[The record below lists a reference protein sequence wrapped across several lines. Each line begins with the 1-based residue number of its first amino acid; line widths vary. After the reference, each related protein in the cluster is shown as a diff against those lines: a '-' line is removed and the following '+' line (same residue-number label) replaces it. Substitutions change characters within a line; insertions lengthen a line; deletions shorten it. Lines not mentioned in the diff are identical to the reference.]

1 VGRLYGPLYPKTP
14 RVGEAE
20 CIATAYLRIKDMRF
34 FIVVL
39 FLWVANAQAQNV
51 FFWSGE
57 GANFSVND
65 PRNWRTETGADGSS
79 DQADGTYTG
88 DFVLEEID
96 AVPVGLVTV
105 YQRSGR
111 PAQSLFQSA
120 PWFLQGQ
127 LIIPSG
133 ASLSNSGYPV
143 QCTNIDLLG
152 RLEWSAGGVDFP
164 ISLLGEFS
172 GVILFSGSGNPVLT
186 DTINHQFPT
195 GRIQLNLQNFG
206 SYLDVKSSLAV
217 QSIEFLNGNGSV
229 LVDDTVQLHFTELMS
244 FGEVA
249 FSGNGSLNAATGAMV
264 NLFPPGQISFDVPIL
279 TITDSIGIEGGTVV
293 LGDSLSL
300 EGEVVAMY
308 TELGNG
314 ELILRPG
321 FQFLG
326 QQFKGRLFTS
336 MAEGNWDI
344 SKNQEVFLES
354 GELDEVNCKGD
365 LHISNS
371 GGVGVSLNQ
380 LMQGE
385 SGRLWLKDG
394 AEGSGK
400 LIIPNG
406 AWSIVDELSEDVWRK
421 SGAWGVY
428 KSAGSSIVN
437 ATGGQPQL
445 CVRRNLG
452 SLPWTQ
458 YSYWSSPFQSHD
470 LSGIPAV
477 YRYAYQDLAEGDAG
491 WTWISG
497 ALKTGQG
504 AAFSGVNGGDVS
516 LVGIPNLEDVT
527 SNTPLVGEGV
537 VGQNEYWTLLG
548 NPYAAGIN
556 AGAFLNA
563 NADHLIGAI
572 YLWNQS
578 SFSGQWG
585 FSSSDY
591 TIINGLGTNN
601 PDASGYINEGQPV
614 NVDDFVVAP
623 FQGFFVQ
630 CENSFG
636 VIGSSP
642 AVFNTGMIEMG
653 AGKEFYQ
660 KSNADGIPGFWV
672 VLKNVNSQERSSL
685 FVGAKEGATWG
696 WDKRWDA
703 STAVDRFG
711 IYSDVEGRGCQILGV
726 PEFGLMDSV
735 QLQLKLEPGN
745 YSLEVLGNPFFEEN
759 VYGFDFNAKKGHN
772 FGKEPYLVNVVSPEK
787 RTMNIYF
794 SKIALKRKLFQNKAE
809 YKADSLANNS
819 KLVKKF
825 DKFDILGRRF

>member
-1 VGRLYGPLYPKTP
+1 MGRLYGSLHAKTP
-14 RVGEAE
+14 RIGEADF
-20 CIATAYLRIKDMRF
+20 IGTAYLRIKDMRF
-34 FIVVL
+34 FIVL
-39 FLWVANAQAQNV
+39 MFLWGFNGTAQNV
-51 FFWSGE
+51 YFWSGE
-57 GANFSVND
+57 GNNFSVND

-79 DQADGTYTG
+79 EQANGSFNG

-96 AVPVGLVTV
+96 EVQVGLITV
-105 YQRSGR
+105 YQRSGN

-120 PWFLQGQ
+120 PWVLQGE

-186 DTINHQFPT
+186 DAINHQFPT
-195 GRIQLNLQNFG
+195 GRIQLNLQKSG
-206 SYLDVKSSLAV
+206 DYLDVESSLEV
-217 QSIEFLNGNGSV
+217 QSIEFLNGNGDV
-229 LVDDTVQLHFTELMS
+229 LVADTVQLQFTELMS

-249 FSGNGSLNAATGAMV
+249 FSGDGTLIAASGAVV
-264 NLFPPGQISFDVPIL
+264 NLFSPGHISFDVPRLI
-279 TITDSIGIEGGTVV
+279 IADSIAIEGGTVV
-293 LGDSLSL
+293 FGDSLSL
-300 EGEVVAMY
+300 DGEVVSLF
-308 TELGNG
+308 TGLGNG

-326 QQFKGRLFTS
+326 QQFEGRLFTT
-336 MAEGNWDI
+336 MAEGNWEI
-344 SKNQEVFLES
+344 SENQEVFLES
-354 GELDEVNCKGD
+354 GLLDEVDCYGD

-380 LMQGE
+380 LLQGE
-385 SGRLWLKDG
+385 SGRLWLEFG
-394 AEGSGK
+394 AEGPGK
-400 LIIPNG
+400 LIVPDG
-406 AWSIVDELSEDVWRK
+406 AWSIEDELSEDVWSK

-437 ATGGQPQL
+437 ATGGLPQL
-445 CVRRNLG
+445 GIRRNLG

-458 YSYWSSPFQSHD
+458 YSYWSSPFQSD
-470 LSGIPAV
+470 NLSGIPAV

-497 ALKTGQG
+497 ALKPGQG
-504 AAFSGVNGGDVS
+504 AAFSGVNGSDVS
-516 LVGIPNLEDVT
+516 LIGTPNLEDVA
-527 SNTPLVGEGV
+527 SNTPLVGEGAI
-537 VGQNEYWTLLG
+537 GQNEYWTLLG
-548 NPYAAGIN
+548 NPYPAGIN
-556 AGAFLNA
+556 AGAFLDA

-572 YLWNQS
+572 YLWDQS

-614 NVDDFVVAP
+614 NVDDFVLSP

-630 CENSFG
+630 GENSFG
-636 VIGSSP
+636 LIGSSP
-642 AVFNTGMIEMG
+642 AIFNTGMVDMG
-653 AGKEFYQ
+653 GDKEFYQ
-660 KSNADGIPGFWV
+660 KSKADGIPGFWMI
-672 VLKNVNSQERSSL
+672 LKNVNTQERSSL
-685 FVGAKEGATWG
+685 FVAAKEGATWG

-703 STAVDRFG
+703 STEVAEFG
-711 IYSDVEGRGCQILGV
+711 LYSDVAGRNCQILGI

-735 QLQLKLEPGN
+735 QIQIRMEPGN
-745 YSLEVLGNPFFEEN
+745 YWLEALGNSFFGKE
-759 VYGFDFNAKKGHN
+759 VFGFDFSSEKGHD
-772 FGKEPYLVNVVSPEK
+772 FGKEACFINVNSREE
-787 RTMNIYF
+787 RTMNVYF
-794 SKIALKRKLFQNKAE
+794 SKRALKRKLIQVEVGSKN
-809 YKADSLANNS
+809 DSLGEVNKPVNMFNN
-819 KLVKKF
+819 
-825 DKFDILGRRF
+825 FDILGRRF